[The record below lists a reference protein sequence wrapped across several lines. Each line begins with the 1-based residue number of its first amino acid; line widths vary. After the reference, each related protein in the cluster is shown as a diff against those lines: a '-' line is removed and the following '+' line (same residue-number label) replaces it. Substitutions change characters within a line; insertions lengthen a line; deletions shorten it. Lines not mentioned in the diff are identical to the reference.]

1 MGAAGVAGY
10 GIPNDGIFGHAIVVA
25 QSAQVVS
32 SETNRSIPAEAY
44 TAGLLHDIGK
54 VVLGEHVENR
64 IGAIIEL
71 AQSEGCSFAEAER
84 RLLGLNH
91 AEVGAVLAKKWG
103 LPDFL
108 VGAIRSHHASPDPGD
123 GDGNGDGD
131 GDGDETSTLAAAYI
145 VANQVARG
153 TGSGVGANETPDPNI
168 PGVVL
173 ELLGVKQD
181 GFGDLEQ
188 VLLENIKETMSLFG
202 GGGADDAE
210 EAAD

>member
-108 VGAIRSHHASPDPGD
+108 VGAIRSHHASPDPGP
-123 GDGNGDGD
+123 
-131 GDGDETSTLAAAYI
+131 GDGDETSTLVAAYI

-153 TGSGVGANETPDPNI
+153 TGSGVGANETPDPDI

-173 ELLGVKQD
+173 EILGVKQD
-181 GFGDLEQ
+181 GFGDFEQ
-188 VLLENIKETMSLFG
+188 ILLENIKETMSLFG
-202 GGGADDAE
+202 GGDADDTE

>member
-1 MGAAGVAGY
+1 MGGMGAAGVAGY
-10 GIPNDGIFGHAIVVA
+10 GIPSGRLFGHAIVVA

-54 VVLGEHVENR
+54 VVLGEYVENR

-108 VGAIRSHHASPDPGD
+108 VGAIRSHHASPDPGP
-123 GDGNGDGD
+123 
-131 GDGDETSTLAAAYI
+131 GDGDETSTLVAAYI

-153 TGSGVGANETPDPNI
+153 TGSGVGANETPDPDI

-173 ELLGVKQD
+173 EILGVKQD
-181 GFGDLEQ
+181 GFGDFEQ
-188 VLLENIKETMSLFG
+188 ILLENIKETMSLFG
-202 GGGADDAE
+202 GGDADDTE

>member
-1 MGAAGVAGY
+1 MGGMGAAGVAGY
-10 GIPNDGIFGHAIVVA
+10 GIPSGRLFGHAIVVA
-25 QSAQVVS
+25 QSAHVVS
-32 SETNRSIPAEAY
+32 SETNRSIPTEAY

-84 RLLGLNH
+84 RFLGLNH
-91 AEVGAVLAKKWG
+91 AGVGAVLAKKWG

-108 VGAIRSHHASPDPGD
+108 VGAIRSHHASPDPGP
-123 GDGNGDGD
+123 
-131 GDGDETSTLAAAYI
+131 GDGDETSTLVAAYI

-173 ELLGVKQD
+173 EILGVKQD

>member
-54 VVLGEHVENR
+54 VVLGEYVENR

-108 VGAIRSHHASPDPGD
+108 VGAIRSHHASPDPGP
-123 GDGNGDGD
+123 
-131 GDGDETSTLAAAYI
+131 GDGDETSTLVAAYI

-153 TGSGVGANETPDPNI
+153 TGSGVGANETPDPDI

-173 ELLGVKQD
+173 EILGVKQD
-181 GFGDLEQ
+181 GFGDFEQ
-188 VLLENIKETMSLFG
+188 ILLENIKETMSLFG
-202 GGGADDAE
+202 GGDADDTE

>member
-54 VVLGEHVENR
+54 VVLGEYVENR

-108 VGAIRSHHASPDPGD
+108 VGAIRSHHASPDPGP
-123 GDGNGDGD
+123 
-131 GDGDETSTLAAAYI
+131 GDGDETSTLVAAYI

-173 ELLGVKQD
+173 EILGVKQD
-181 GFGDLEQ
+181 GFGDFEQ
-188 VLLENIKETMSLFG
+188 ILLENIKETMSLFG
-202 GGGADDAE
+202 GGDADDTE